1 MAELISKFYWHWPA
15 VCSYYR
21 QQGHTATTG
30 TNHTLTGTGAVY
42 CNTAS
47 LSDPAFDGLALPP
60 VGDTDVIV
68 RFHNASSSTNTQGV
82 VFAST
87 ASETGYLLQIQG
99 NSPATVSFW
108 KLGGTGAGF
117 KHSSAGYQTIA
128 TGNDSYFYKAEIR
141 DADIKIYSAS
151 TVDGLYTLRY
161 TFTDTEH
168 RGTDVRLRSGAI
180 STAST
185 GKHLDYLSVDEIVA
199 PIPDPPPWPDGTYD
213 VSWSANGGADTAS
226 STLYVGDIFEYA
238 SPTFCATIKRQSRQ
252 NQQVLSMA
260 LMLTLMSLAL
270 LLHPNNGKYN
280 AHKRNGSI
288 NAFCCSGFGH

>member
-1 MAELISKFYWHWPA
+1 M
-15 VCSYYR
+15 
-21 QQGHTATTG
+21 
-30 TNHTLTGTGAVY
+30 
-42 CNTAS
+42 
-47 LSDPAFDGLALPP
+47 PP

-117 KHSSAGYQTIA
+117 KHTSSGYETIP
-128 TGNDSYFYKAEIR
+128 TGDDSLFYKAEIR
-141 DADIKIYSAS
+141 AADIKIYSAS

-161 TFTDTEH
+161 TFADTEH

-185 GKHLDYLSVDEIVA
+185 GKHLDYLSVNEIVA

-226 STLYVGDIFEYA
+226 STLYVGGHLFEYS
-238 SPTFCATIKRQSRQ
+238 SPAF
-252 NQQVLSMA
+252 A
-260 LMLTLMSLAL
+260 LRSAFISSEPASLAHGTDAVFESTDFATAPTTGNTTLTNGTEVLTPSSVTGSGPYTITFPISRLDSKKVLMFGRYL
-270 LLHPNNGKYN
+270 LMARL
-280 AHKRNGSI
+280 
-288 NAFCCSGFGH
+288 